1 MLAFELLAEQRI
13 VEAIGQGQLDN
24 LPGSGRPLDLEDD
37 PLVPADQRMANRI
50 LKNAGFTPPEVGLR
64 REIADLRTQLD
75 LLDEAE
81 RGRAWQRLYLLMT
94 RLTLARGE
102 PVNLSLEATYWNRLK
117 NRLDG
122 NTDQV

>member
-1 MLAFELLAEQRI
+1 MLAFEHLAEQRI

-24 LPGSGRPLDLEDD
+24 LPGAGRPLDLADD

-50 LKNAGFTPPEVGLR
+50 LKNAGFTPPELGLR
-64 REIADLRTQLD
+64 QEITTLRAQLE

-81 RGRAWQRLYLLMT
+81 RGRAWQRLCLLMT
-94 RLTLARGE
+94 RLTLARRE
-102 PVNLSLEATYWNRLK
+102 PVNLSLEATYWDRLK

-122 NTDQV
+122 DADQV